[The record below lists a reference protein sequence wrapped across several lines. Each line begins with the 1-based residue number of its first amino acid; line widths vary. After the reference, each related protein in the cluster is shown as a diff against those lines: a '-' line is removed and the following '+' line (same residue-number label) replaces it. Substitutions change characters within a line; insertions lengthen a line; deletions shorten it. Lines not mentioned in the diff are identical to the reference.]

1 MVSRIL
7 NIVKKL
13 RVFAKGHDA
22 PFSSVLMRSLY
33 LYFGRNMGLDDQIF
47 NQGLNPH
54 VPLEKARQFVGNKEF
69 ALFQRTLN
77 SPYIQCISD
86 KTTFAHL
93 AKSFNFPHP
102 ETFLFF
108 EHSAE
113 SALSHGLTAEL
124 EVLSTKSQ
132 WLCYMAEALP
142 ERFIIKSSH
151 GLQGHGIEVFER
163 SENGSFRGRTRQY
176 SLEQIYEKV
185 VETKAFGKCIF
196 QKYLASHDDI
206 VAFTGSTAAQTVRLI
221 TAKNDIGE
229 ISMFC
234 ALFKLVGTKDCLVD
248 NFKGGHSGNLMATL
262 DLTDGS
268 IIEATGFDPK
278 TYNQVFPVHHPI
290 SQKKLAGFK
299 VPYWDELTACSMALH
314 AKISSVR
321 IIGWDIAITN
331 DGPVILEG
339 NPENGDM
346 SPSGPWLT
354 QQDMGYL
361 KSLLFTPKKHRFP
374 PRLQAVVGSDLTT

>member
-1 MVSRIL
+1 MVSRVL

-22 PFSSVLMRSLY
+22 SFFSVLMRSVY
-33 LYFGRNMGLDDQIF
+33 LYFRRNINLDDQMF
-47 NQGLNPH
+47 NQSLNPR
-54 VPLEKARQFVGNKEF
+54 VPLEEARQFVGNREF
-69 ALFQRTLN
+69 TLFQRSIN

-93 AKSFNFPHP
+93 SKSFNFPHP

-108 EHSAE
+108 EHSFE
-113 SALSHGLTAEL
+113 SALSHGLTADL
-124 EVLSTKSQ
+124 SVLSTKAQ
-132 WLCYMAEALP
+132 WLSYMAGALP
-142 ERFIIKSSH
+142 DRFIIKASH
-151 GLQGHGIEVFER
+151 GRRGYGLEVFER
-163 SENGSFRGRTRQY
+163 CENGTFRGRTRQY

-185 VETKAFGKCIF
+185 VEDKAYGKCIF
-196 QKYLASHDDI
+196 QKYLEPHDDI
-206 VAFTGSTAAQTVRLI
+206 VAFTGSNAIQTVRLI

-229 ISMFC
+229 ISMYCGF
-234 ALFKLVGTKDCLVD
+234 FKMVGAPDILVD
-248 NFKGGHSGNLMATL
+248 NFQGGSSGNLMANL
-262 DLTDGS
+262 DLSNGA
-268 IIEATGFDPK
+268 IIEATGYDRSTF
-278 TYNQVFPVHHPI
+278 NLRFPDLHPI
-290 SQKKLAGFK
+290 TQKKLSGFK
-299 VPYWDELTACSMALH
+299 VPEWDKLTHCAMALH

-346 SPSGPWLT
+346 SPSRPYMT
-354 QQDMGYL
+354 RKDMEHL

-374 PRLQAVVGSDLTT
+374 TRLQAVGSDIAT